1 MRRRSR
7 AGGEP
12 VKTRS
17 RKTVTPK
24 RRNAPKAVRRHSSS
38 AAYLRKQLDNRSGE
52 LRDALEQQA
61 STSEVLKVIS
71 RSTFDLKPVLEGLL
85 EKAVRLCGADRGFIF
100 RQDGDVYRIA
110 ASYGHSAEFE
120 KIAQRSPIR
129 QDRSSATGRAVV
141 ERRVVHIH
149 DILADPEYRWADDH
163 RGDEEMHRTIL
174 AVPMLREDRI
184 IGVITIRRIQ
194 VRPFTDKQIAL
205 VANFA
210 AQAVIAIENTRLLNE
225 LRQALQQQTATAD
238 VLKVISRSTFD
249 LQTVLNTLVESAS
262 RHCDAY
268 DSIIFLHQGGR
279 LHVKAHYGPLQLDFA
294 DWPIGRGWIT
304 GRAFVDRTSVQV
316 YDPVASAEEF
326 PDGSEMALRLGY
338 RTILAVPLLREHEAV
353 GVLTIR
359 RSEVKPFSDEQ
370 VALVETFADQAVI
383 AIENVRLFEAEQQRT
398 RELSE
403 SLDQQTATSEV
414 LQVISSSPGELEP
427 VFQAMLA
434 NATRICEAKFGIL
447 YRCEGDALR
456 TVAMHDAP
464 QPFVEVRRSNPI
476 IRPNPDTTLG
486 RAMATKQPL
495 QIADILEELDPLD
508 ARAAQLPKLAGAR
521 TVLAVPMLKENEPLG
536 AFVIYRTEVRPFNDK
551 QIELVKNF
559 AAQAVI
565 AIENTRLLNE
575 LRQRTTDLTESLEQQ
590 TATSEVLEVI
600 SSSASDLQ
608 AVFDTI
614 AENAVRLCEAER
626 GYIFQIRRRVPT
638 GSRLLQCWPR
648 EQGLRK
654 SQPDRPGTTQ
664 HLGTRCRR
672 ATNSARL

>member
-1 MRRRSR
+1 M
-7 AGGEP
+7 
-12 VKTRS
+12 
-17 RKTVTPK
+17 
-24 RRNAPKAVRRHSSS
+24 
-38 AAYLRKQLDNRSGE
+38 
-52 LRDALEQQA
+52 
-61 STSEVLKVIS
+61 
-71 RSTFDLKPVLEGLL
+71 
-85 EKAVRLCGADRGFIF
+85 
-100 RQDGDVYRIA
+100 
-110 ASYGHSAEFE
+110 
-120 KIAQRSPIR
+120 
-129 QDRSSATGRAVV
+129 
-141 ERRVVHIH
+141 
-149 DILADPEYRWADDH
+149 
-163 RGDEEMHRTIL
+163 
-174 AVPMLREDRI
+174 
-184 IGVITIRRIQ
+184 
-194 VRPFTDKQIAL
+194 
-205 VANFA
+205 
-210 AQAVIAIENTRLLNE
+210 
-225 LRQALQQQTATAD
+225 
-238 VLKVISRSTFD
+238 
-249 LQTVLNTLVESAS
+249 LNTLVESAS

-521 TVLAVPMLKENEPLG
+521 P
-536 AFVIYRTEVRPFNDK
+536 
-551 QIELVKNF
+551 
-559 AAQAVI
+559 
-565 AIENTRLLNE
+565 
-575 LRQRTTDLTESLEQQ
+575 
-590 TATSEVLEVI
+590 
-600 SSSASDLQ
+600 AS
-608 AVFDTI
+608 
-614 AENAVRLCEAER
+614 
-626 GYIFQIRRRVPT
+626 
-638 GSRLLQCWPR
+638 
-648 EQGLRK
+648 
-654 SQPDRPGTTQ
+654 
-664 HLGTRCRR
+664 
-672 ATNSARL
+672 